1 MSRTAHSS
9 IALVAAAVLFFAVNV
24 ISGGLFGSARL
35 DLTENRRHTLSEGTA
50 KILGA
55 LDEPVVL
62 RFFFSAKLA
71 NQAPQLRT
79 YGNRVRD
86 LLAEFANSSGG
97 KLRLEV
103 IDPEPFSDAEDRA
116 LAFGL
121 QGAAL
126 NLSGDNFYFGLAG
139 TNSTDDTGV
148 IPFFS
153 PEKEQFL
160 EYDLTKLVYGL
171 SNPKKPVVGVISSL
185 PLEFGPGGMQMAMR
199 GQSRPYGI
207 MASMRQF
214 FEVRTLNDDLEA
226 IDEEVDILLLI
237 HARDLGD
244 KTLYAIDQFV
254 LGGGRA
260 MIFVDPFSET
270 AATIPPSP
278 GQRPNPLDSHN
289 STLDKLF
296 EAWGVELEGDVIVVD
311 RGFATRVNA
320 GGQAR
325 RRIIDYPAW
334 ITLRGDAIDREDVVT
349 AELGTI
355 LVANAG
361 HLVAKEGAPTTLAPL
376 FRSSPDSMLM
386 EVSEVRFRSEPDKLL
401 ANFAADEES
410 YVIAARLTGEV
421 KSAFEGP
428 PAAAPEEGAEDE
440 AEEGAEEGAED
451 EAGDETEPEAA
462 AAAHLAEG
470 KAPLNVIVVA
480 DADMLDDRFWLSRQ
494 TLLGQEFLVPTS
506 ANADFLIN
514 ALDNLAGSSDLISL
528 RSRARSDRPFEVIE
542 SIRRDAEQRYLA
554 REKELQETLEETE
567 KKLAELQSKAS
578 RDGGGA
584 ILSAEEA
591 QTIESFRQDLVATR
605 KELRGVQHDLRKD
618 IESLETWLKFLNI
631 GAVPLAVFVVAI
643 ALALVRHQR
652 RKASA
657 ALKQA

>member
-1 MSRTAHSS
+1 M
-9 IALVAAAVLFFAVNV
+9 AA
-24 ISGGLFGSARL
+24 
-35 DLTENRRHTLSEGTA
+35 
-50 KILGA
+50 
-55 LDEPVVL
+55 
-62 RFFFSAKLA
+62 
-71 NQAPQLRT
+71 
-79 YGNRVRD
+79 
-86 LLAEFANSSGG
+86 
-97 KLRLEV
+97 
-103 IDPEPFSDAEDRA
+103 
-116 LAFGL
+116 
-121 QGAAL
+121 
-126 NLSGDNFYFGLAG
+126 
-139 TNSTDDTGV
+139 
-148 IPFFS
+148 
-153 PEKEQFL
+153 
-160 EYDLTKLVYGL
+160 
-171 SNPKKPVVGVISSL
+171 
-185 PLEFGPGGMQMAMR
+185 
-199 GQSRPYGI
+199 
-207 MASMRQF
+207 MRQF

-237 HARDLGD
+237 HARELGE

-270 AATIPPSP
+270 AATIPPAP
-278 GQRPNPLDSHN
+278 GLQPNPLDPHN
-289 STLDKLF
+289 SNLDKLF
-296 EAWGVELEGDVIVVD
+296 EAWGVELEGDVIVAD

-320 GGQAR
+320 GDQAR
-325 RRIIDYPAW
+325 RRVIDYPAW

-361 HLVAKEGAPTTLAPL
+361 HLVATDGAPTTLSPL
-376 FRSSPDSMLM
+376 FRSSRDSMLL
-386 EVSEVRFRSEPDKLL
+386 EVSEVRFRSDPDKLL
-401 ANFAADEES
+401 ANFAADDQS

-428 PAAAPEEGAEDE
+428 PAAAPEEAAD
-440 AEEGAEEGAED
+440 D
-451 EAGDETEPEAA
+451 EAGDEAGDESEPEAA

-480 DADMLDDRFWLSRQ
+480 DADMLDDRFWLSRR

-514 ALDNLAGSSDLISL
+514 ALDNLAGSSELISL

-554 REKELQETLEETE
+554 REKELLEKLEETE
-567 KKLAELQSKAS
+567 KKLTELRSKAS
-578 RDGGGA
+578 SGGGGA

-605 KELRGVQHDLRKD
+605 KELRGVRHDLRKD

-643 ALALVRHQR
+643 GLALVRHQR

>member
-1 MSRTAHSS
+1 
-9 IALVAAAVLFFAVNV
+9 
-24 ISGGLFGSARL
+24 
-35 DLTENRRHTLSEGTA
+35 
-50 KILGA
+50 
-55 LDEPVVL
+55 
-62 RFFFSAKLA
+62 
-71 NQAPQLRT
+71 
-79 YGNRVRD
+79 
-86 LLAEFANSSGG
+86 
-97 KLRLEV
+97 
-103 IDPEPFSDAEDRA
+103 
-116 LAFGL
+116 
-121 QGAAL
+121 
-126 NLSGDNFYFGLAG
+126 
-139 TNSTDDTGV
+139 
-148 IPFFS
+148 
-153 PEKEQFL
+153 
-160 EYDLTKLVYGL
+160 
-171 SNPKKPVVGVISSL
+171 
-185 PLEFGPGGMQMAMR
+185 
-199 GQSRPYGI
+199 
-207 MASMRQF
+207 
-214 FEVRTLNDDLEA
+214 
-226 IDEEVDILLLI
+226 
-237 HARDLGD
+237 
-244 KTLYAIDQFV
+244 
-254 LGGGRA
+254 
-260 MIFVDPFSET
+260 
-270 AATIPPSP
+270 
-278 GQRPNPLDSHN
+278 
-289 STLDKLF
+289 
-296 EAWGVELEGDVIVVD
+296 
-311 RGFATRVNA
+311 
-320 GGQAR
+320 
-325 RRIIDYPAW
+325 DYPVW
-334 ITLRGDAIDREDVVT
+334 ITLRGEAIDREDVVT

-361 HLVAKEGAPTTLAPL
+361 HLVAKEGALTTLVPL
-376 FRSSPDSMLM
+376 FRSSRDSMLL
-386 EVSEVRFRSEPDKLL
+386 EVSEVRFRSEPEKLL

-428 PAAAPEEGAEDE
+428 PEAAPEEGAEDE
-440 AEEGAEEGAED
+440 AEEAAEEGAGEAAED
-451 EAGDETEPEAA
+451 EAGDESEPDAA

-578 RDGGGA
+578 GGGASA